1 MGDLVEVVPDDL
13 LGINEGREK
22 EGQVQMVE
30 FSDAKETSQES
41 NRILA
46 ELDFAEE
53 VIANWFRLKSKE
65 IKKRI

>member
-53 VIANWFRLKSKE
+53 VIAN
-65 IKKRI
+65 